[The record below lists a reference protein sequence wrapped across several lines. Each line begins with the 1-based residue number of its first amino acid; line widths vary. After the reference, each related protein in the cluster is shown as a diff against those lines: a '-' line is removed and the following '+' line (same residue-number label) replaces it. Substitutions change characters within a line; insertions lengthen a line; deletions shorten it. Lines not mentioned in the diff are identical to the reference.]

1 MAAAT
6 GAQTDERIEVAGLA
20 VRYLKGG
27 SGPPVLVLHHS
38 TGNPGWLPFHE
49 ALCAK
54 ASVIAPDLPGY
65 GQSERPEWAREP
77 RDIAILLHQ
86 FCDRMGLD
94 RVAVVGLGLGGFI
107 AAEMASMNSRRFSH
121 IVMIGAPGLQPEEG
135 EILDQMMVDFHE
147 YVEAGF
153 TQPDALVKH
162 FGEEKGRPFRELWD
176 YSREMTARLTWK
188 PYMFS
193 RRLAPLLKEV
203 PTPTLLLYGRG
214 DVVVPPVVGRQYQ
227 AAFGNATSELV
238 DGGHLLEYEDP
249 EGIAKRIHSFI
260 QDTI

>member
-1 MAAAT
+1 MAAVAE
-6 GAQTDERIEVAGLA
+6 AHTDEQIEVAGLT

-27 SGPPVLVLHHS
+27 SGTPVLVLHHS
-38 TGNPGWLPFHE
+38 TGNPGWLAFHE
-49 ALCAK
+49 ALAGH
-54 ASVIAPDLPGY
+54 ASVLAPDLPGY
-65 GQSERPEWAREP
+65 GQSSRPEWAREP
-77 RDIAILLHQ
+77 RDIAVLMHQ
-86 FCDRMGLD
+86 FCDRMGLA
-94 RVAVVGLGLGGFI
+94 RVAIVGLGFGGFV
-107 AAEMASMNSRRFSH
+107 AAEMASMNAKRFSH
-121 IVMIGAPGLQPEEG
+121 IVMIGAPGLQPDEG

-153 TQPDALVKH
+153 TQPGALLKH

-203 PTPTLLLYGRG
+203 QTPALLLYGR
-214 DVVVPPVVGRQYQ
+214 DDAIVPPVVGSQYQ
-227 AAFGNATSELV
+227 AAFGNAKVELIA
-238 DGGHLLEYEDP
+238 GGHLLEYEDP

-260 QDTI
+260 A